1 MVGLV
6 IAVVAVLSSALQ
18 QIMCGAMQRKHLV
31 SSHQLLSN
39 TAHIQVLSDQ
49 QLSQPRAITM
59 VVVLA
64 VLVRA
69 ALPHEASRIAT
80 AAERRRGD
88 KRSNVCRAEANG

>member
-69 ALPHEASRIAT
+69 ALPHEACRIAT